1 MPYQKVLVA
10 VDDSEASMKAAEH
23 GVHLSLQLGAKLA
36 VVFVIDTTKVNADT
50 ESGALVQDQ
59 VAMLKIEAGGTLDRI
74 AKKFPESVFERF
86 IPEGKPSQGIVD
98 IAKDWEA
105 DLIVMGTRGKTG
117 LKRLLL
123 GSTAE
128 NIIRLSNMPILVV
141 PTKT

>member
-10 VDDSEASMKAAEH
+10 VDDSEPSMKAAEH
-23 GVHLSLQLGAKLA
+23 GVQLSQQLGAELA
-36 VVFVIDTTKVNADT
+36 VVIVIDSSKVNAET

-59 VAMLKIEAGGTLDRI
+59 VSMLKIEAGGTLDRI
-74 AKKFPESVFERF
+74 AKKFPDCSFERF

-98 IAKDWEA
+98 IANEWQA
-105 DLIVMGTRGKTG
+105 DLIVMGTQGKTG
-117 LKRLLL
+117 LKRLLM

-141 PTKT
+141 PSKT